1 MKGLIRCGVGGAT
14 VYPPDICSA
23 QTVREPPRE
32 HVGIYIYIPNNTAGS
47 VEMQPSLQAT
57 GDGGRRGGGESE
69 RERGKVYAHNSIF
82 ASV

>member
-1 MKGLIRCGVGGAT
+1 MRCGVGGDSLP
-14 VYPPDICSA
+14 PPDICSA
-23 QTVREPPRE
+23 QTVREPPRK

-57 GDGGRRGGGESE
+57 GDGGRRGGGGE
-69 RERGKVYAHNSIF
+69 RERGRKSTHTVLFF

>member
-1 MKGLIRCGVGGAT
+1 MRCGVGGDSLP
-14 VYPPDICSA
+14 PPDICSA
-23 QTVREPPRE
+23 QTVREPPRK

-57 GDGGRRGGGESE
+57 GDGGRRGGGRRE
-69 RERGKVYAHNSIF
+69 REREKVYAHSSIF